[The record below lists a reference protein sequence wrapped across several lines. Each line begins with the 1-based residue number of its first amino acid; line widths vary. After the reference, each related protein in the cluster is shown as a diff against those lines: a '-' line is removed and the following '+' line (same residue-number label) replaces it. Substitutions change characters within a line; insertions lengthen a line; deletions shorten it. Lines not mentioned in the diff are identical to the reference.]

1 MSGYSPAL
9 PLALTSQGGY
19 LLLQDV
25 KATVV
30 QNFKMLVLT
39 SPGERIMDPQFG
51 VGLYNFLFANAT
63 SLTKS
68 TIETRIAQQVRKYMP
83 FIKIMSVVFD
93 DPGDSPEFGFLD
105 YNYLGVEI
113 KYFIIPLNSPD
124 ILRISVGR

>member
-9 PLALTSQGGY
+9 PLALAPQGGY
-19 LLLQDV
+19 LLTRDV
-25 KATVV
+25 KEAVA

-63 SLTKS
+63 QLTKS
-68 TIETRIAQQVRKYMP
+68 TIETRMAEQVRKYMP

-93 DPGDSPEFGFLD
+93 DPGDSSEFGFLD

-113 KYFIIPLNSPD
+113 KYFITPLNSPD